1 MKESIINVQN
11 LRNAWKVVRLKDSSG
26 GADGINI
33 QDYGRNSG
41 RNLERLSKLL
51 SKGQWKPCPYVDA
64 QIPKSGGDV
73 RLIGLASV
81 EDKIVQTAKKI

>member
-11 LRNAWKVVRLKDSSG
+11 LRNAWKVVRSKDSSG

-51 SKGQWKPCPYVDA
+51 KVNGSLAHTLTLKFRSQVVM
-64 QIPKSGGDV
+64 SG
-73 RLIGLASV
+73 
-81 EDKIVQTAKKI
+81 

>member
-51 SKGQWKPCPYVDA
+51 SKGQ
-64 QIPKSGGDV
+64 
-73 RLIGLASV
+73 
-81 EDKIVQTAKKI
+81 